1 MKLHL
6 TQSTFVSFAT
16 VNIFA
21 FFAKMVSLA
30 QRRNLRHYR
39 NRPHLYHSFLQGAI
53 VLLNGEAQAW
63 SEVRWV
69 VAGAEPIGVLEITGE
84 HKLSEVP
91 RKGATKQWT
100 RVDP

>member
-1 MKLHL
+1 
-6 TQSTFVSFAT
+6 
-16 VNIFA
+16 
-21 FFAKMVSLA
+21 
-30 QRRNLRHYR
+30 
-39 NRPHLYHSFLQGAI
+39 